1 MEKWVM
7 TAKRADFAAIGE
19 RLGIDPVVARVLRNR
34 DVEGDEEIRK
44 YLWGGLDDLN
54 DPMLFLGMD
63 KAVSMLKEK
72 IASKKKIRIIGDYDI
87 DGIMSVYILYRGLT
101 ELGAE
106 VDYAIPNRIID
117 GYGLNESLVRLAA
130 DSGADTI
137 LTCDNGISAGDSIRL
152 AKELGMDVIVT
163 DHHEVLEMPEA
174 ADVVIDAKQEGET
187 YPFREL
193 CGAGVALKLIRALGG
208 DPDYSLLPFAAFAT
222 IGDVVD
228 LTGENRIIVK
238 EGLKALR
245 KTDNM
250 GLLALAKECRVEM
263 QNIGT
268 YHIGFILGPCLN
280 ASGRLD
286 TAVKALQL
294 LLAKE
299 AGVASR
305 LAKDLWEL
313 NEERKAMTESG
324 CKDAAE
330 IIESSMTADTVL
342 VVFLPALHE
351 SLCGLVAGRMREK
364 YNRPCFVLSRVEG
377 GVKGSG
383 RSIESYSMFDKLC
396 EVQELLTKFGG
407 HPMAAGLSMPEENVE
422 AFRKELNEKAGLT
435 EEDLLPKV
443 VIDVPMP
450 VSYITEELVEQLTLL
465 EPFGKANPRP
475 VFADRQV
482 SLAHPRIFGANR
494 NVLKTRVRSLSVPGD
509 SNEDLIGFQPA
520 EVGPAFDAVA
530 FRNVDAL
537 AEKITKEYWA
547 MIAYYPKFNE
557 YLGRRRIELEIL
569 NFR

>member
-1 MEKWVM
+1 
-7 TAKRADFAAIGE
+7 
-19 RLGIDPVVARVLRNR
+19 
-34 DVEGDEEIRK
+34 
-44 YLWGGLDDLN
+44 
-54 DPMLFLGMD
+54 
-63 KAVSMLKEK
+63 
-72 IASKKKIRIIGDYDI
+72 
-87 DGIMSVYILYRGLT
+87 
-101 ELGAE
+101 
-106 VDYAIPNRIID
+106 
-117 GYGLNESLVRLAA
+117 
-130 DSGADTI
+130 SGADTI
-137 LTCDNGISAGDSIRL
+137 LTCDNGISAGSSIRV

-163 DHHEVLEMPEA
+163 DHHEVLEMPED
-174 ADVVIDAKQEGET
+174 ADVVIDAKQHGET
-187 YPFREL
+187 YPYKEL
-193 CGAGVALKLIRALGG
+193 CGAGVAFKLIRALGG
-208 DPDYSLLPFAAFAT
+208 DPDFSLLPYVAFAT

-228 LTGENRIIVK
+228 LTGENRILVK

-245 KTDNM
+245 KTDNL
-250 GLLALAKECRVEM
+250 GLRALAEECRIEM
-263 QNIGT
+263 EMIGT

-299 AGVASR
+299 PLYAAH
-305 LAKDLWEL
+305 LAKELWEL
-313 NEERKAMTESG
+313 NAERKALTETG
-324 CKDAAE
+324 CKDAVE
-330 IIESSMTADTVL
+330 NIERSERIDNVL
-342 VVFLPALHE
+342 VVYLPALHE

-364 YNRPCFVLSRVEG
+364 YNRPCFVLTRVEG

-383 RSIESYSMFDKLC
+383 RSIEAYSMFEKLC
-396 EVQELLTKFGG
+396 EVQDLLTKFGG

-422 AFRKELNEKAGLT
+422 AFRQALNEKAGLS
-435 EEDLLPKV
+435 EEDLRPKV

-482 SLAHPRIFGANR
+482 SLAHPRIFGASR

-509 SNEDLIGFQPA
+509 SREDLIGFQPA

-530 FRNVDAL
+530 FRNVEAL
-537 AEKITKEYWA
+537 SKKIVEDHWG

-557 YLGRRRIELEIL
+557 YMGRKRIELEIL